1 MRKVLTTINSP
12 DGNNNSSS
20 MISLANPAPVESSLA
35 SSPLSRKNAENL
47 SRVNPETSLFI
58 TNSLNKGKKII
69 GQTETLINSGIG
81 PVVGGINKF
90 FDSNNSAKQLLAAFA
105 GASMLLTGV
114 VKGIM
119 DTFNLLFGKSTG
131 KFKIGE
137 IIASS
142 MIGWLGYDALQYAQG
157 KSDTFNSTS
166 GILKKVIPLIFMQG
180 FNKMLGNSSS
190 GISKVADTL
199 GLKAPTQSLISDL
212 GGMINPAKLFGWGIK
227 TLPNS

>member
-90 FDSNNSAKQLLAAFA
+90 FGVLNKAL
-105 GASMLLTGV
+105 GV
-114 VKGIM
+114 VNNIFGNAVVKNVFKGQNPLGQFIKL
-119 DTFNLLFGKSTG
+119 TFTCCS
-131 KFKIGE
+131 KI
-137 IIASS
+137 S
-142 MIGWLGYDALQYAQG
+142 
-157 KSDTFNSTS
+157 
-166 GILKKVIPLIFMQG
+166 
-180 FNKMLGNSSS
+180 
-190 GISKVADTL
+190 
-199 GLKAPTQSLISDL
+199 
-212 GGMINPAKLFGWGIK
+212 
-227 TLPNS
+227 